1 MFVFFL
7 LRKKI
12 KQGKLRGQNPSKKK
26 KTTTKKERK
35 AEATSCVRE
44 RGGMFGFGFN
54 VAYF

>member
-26 KTTTKKERK
+26 KKQQQRKKEKLRPPHVC
-35 AEATSCVRE
+35 ERE
-44 RGGMFGFGFN
+44 
-54 VAYF
+54 VACLDLALT